1 MTRANRKILKWA
13 IAIILVIIIS
23 NISIVSFIIGVFTQT
38 KFFYDNSYNY
48 SSGNGKFQ
56 TSPGHLKGETTTAL
70 YKDLIKQFNLYKKK
84 NPNDTILYRNFKINV
99 LKFWFWREYL
109 TEEHYHLPY
118 KELPEK
124 ASCKN

>member
-1 MTRANRKILKWA
+1 MTRANRKIFKWT
-13 IAIILVIIIS
+13 IAVLLVIIIS
-23 NISIVSFIIGVFTQT
+23 NIPVVSFFIGVFTGT
-38 KFFYDNSYNY
+38 KSFYGTGYNY
-48 SSGNGKFQ
+48 KSSLGKFHV
-56 TSPGHLKGETTTAL
+56 SASNLKGDDFNTM
-70 YKDLIKQFNLYKKK
+70 YNDLIMQFKAYKKV
-84 NPNDTILYRNFKINV
+84 NPKDTILYRNFKINV